1 MWRKILYSAWTA
13 TIVSLIVLV
22 SIIIF
27 NLIISDALN
36 ITNHV
41 TISGIIFIT
50 IFLAKFL
57 NLIESENSNNY
68 DEN

>member
-13 TIVSLIVLV
+13 TIVSLIVLA

-57 NLIESENSNNY
+57 R
-68 DEN
+68 

>member
-1 MWRKILYSAWTA
+1 MWRKILYSVWTA
-13 TIVSLIVLV
+13 TIVSLIVLA

-27 NLIISDALN
+27 NFIISDTLN

-41 TISGIIFIT
+41 TIFGIIFIT
-50 IFLAKFL
+50 IFLARFL